1 MSTSTK
7 EKADELKGILEAT
20 EVRDLER
27 MQFNL
32 ADAIREGSTVSN
44 QEIGG
49 WGDGE
54 SQCAL
59 HAAVTSAVARGYIEM
74 K

>member
-32 ADAIREGSTVSN
+32 ADAIREGSTVSD
-44 QEIGG
+44 QEVGG
-49 WGDGE
+49 WGQGE
-54 SQCAL
+54 TMCAL

>member
-1 MSTSTK
+1 MSTITK
-7 EKADELKGILEAT
+7 QKADELAGILEAT

-32 ADAIREGSTVSN
+32 ADAIREGSTVS
-44 QEIGG
+44 EHETDG
-49 WGDGE
+49 WGNGE
-54 SQCAL
+54 SMCAL